1 VSSNDAARLVLLV
14 LASIASSVSGFV
26 IGLQS
31 GKREIE
37 RQAVKCGHA
46 YYANKDGDP
55 QFTWKE
61 AQP

>member
-1 VSSNDAARLVLLV
+1 MSSNDAARLVLLV

-26 IGLQS
+26 GGLQS

-37 RQAVKCGHA
+37 RQAVKRGHA

-55 QFTWKE
+55 QFVWKE